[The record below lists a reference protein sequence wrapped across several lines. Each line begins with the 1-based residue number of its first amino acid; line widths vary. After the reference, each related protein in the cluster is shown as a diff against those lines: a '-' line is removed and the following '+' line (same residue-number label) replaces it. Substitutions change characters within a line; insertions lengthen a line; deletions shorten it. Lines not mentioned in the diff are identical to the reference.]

1 MLHALICHRF
11 TRVAAALLGA
21 VVLCA
26 AQAHAGGTETP
37 GREKPGTGRAGDTP
51 TGSQAAANKA
61 SLTAARR
68 EARRAFKAKR
78 YAIACPLYQRI
89 VTLQPDDPPSRADL
103 AFCLQRLGRKE
114 EAIAANYQALAL
126 GARTDRSPDGD
137 AATRRHAY
145 YNLSELGVTV
155 DVPNAACG
163 PLPPAPGCAKR
174 LWMCKQKGEALG
186 ARGGTTWTILRVG
199 TSADDALFASG
210 ERQNPETVQG
220 YDFHQ
225 RTPTAD
231 LVIESQ
237 YEATFSMCQ
246 PGDDCGGEHTDCE
259 LVVANACL
267 GLVGAVCTHT
277 DSTDDESTAVTEA
290 YVEPAK

>member
-1 MLHALICHRF
+1 
-11 TRVAAALLGA
+11 VLGGF
-21 VVLCA
+21 VLCA
-26 AQAHAGGTETP
+26 AQAHAAGAETT
-37 GREKPGTGRAGDTP
+37 GRDKHGTGRAGDTP
-51 TGSQAAANKA
+51 PRSQAAAANNKA
-61 SLTAARR
+61 SVTAARR
-68 EARRAFKAKR
+68 AARRAFKAKR
-78 YAIACPLYQRI
+78 YATACPLYQKI

-114 EAIAANYQALAL
+114 EAIATNYEALAL

-145 YNLSELGVTV
+145 HNLSELGVTV

-174 LWMCKQKGEALG
+174 LWMCNQKGEAQG
-186 ARGGTTWTILRVG
+186 ARGGTTWTILRIG
-199 TSADDALFASG
+199 TSADDASFASD

-225 RTPTAD
+225 RTSTAD
-231 LVIESQ
+231 LVIERH
-237 YEATFSMCQ
+237 YESILSMCES
-246 PGDDCGGEHTDCE
+246 GDECPKEDTDCE

-267 GLVGAVCTHT
+267 GLIGAVCTYT
-277 DSTDDESTAVTEA
+277 DGKDDESTSVDEA
-290 YVEPAK
+290 YVDPAR